1 MSADIASSC
10 AAKLSAAKVVGI
22 DKTFGGAHALR
33 GVSITFEK
41 GDVHAIAGENGAGK
55 STLVKIL
62 AGVISDYAGAIEI
75 DGVGHRFD
83 SIRDAERH
91 GVFLVPQELSVVPE
105 LRIGEYLFLNREPQR
120 WGMVDTRKLWTDAAR
135 WLDVFKLDASP
146 LEQMGN
152 LSTHQQQL
160 VSIARAMTQGVKLL
174 ILDEP
179 TSSLTER
186 ETELMFARI
195 ADLHRHGVTTIYISH
210 RLRELERVA
219 NVVSVMRDGRVVDH
233 FRLQGQSDTPR
244 RIVQAMVGRDI
255 IEMYPKASAKV
266 GEPILSV
273 RDWTVESTGA
283 GRVHAIKNIHL
294 DVRSG
299 EILGVFGLLGSG
311 AFDLARSLFG
321 AHAGRVSGSMQIR
334 GQVIS
339 VMTPRDA
346 IHNGIAYVPAERKR
360 DGLIEAHSIESNMTL
375 AALNRFNRYG
385 ILNRYAELQR
395 VQQYVAS
402 LKVKCGSVEQPMSQL
417 SGGNQQKVV
426 AAKWLL
432 SEAEIFILEEPT
444 RGVDVNARIDLYAL
458 VNEIATAGKA
468 VIIVSTDLPEVIG
481 MSDRVLVM
489 CEGRLVREWMHGEAS
504 EEDVMINT
512 VREHDLNKNSD

>member
-1 MSADIASSC
+1 M
-10 AAKLSAAKVVGI
+10 G
-22 DKTFGGAHALR
+22 
-33 GVSITFEK
+33 
-41 GDVHAIAGENGAGK
+41 
-55 STLVKIL
+55 
-62 AGVISDYAGAIEI
+62 
-75 DGVGHRFD
+75 
-83 SIRDAERH
+83 
-91 GVFLVPQELSVVPE
+91 
-105 LRIGEYLFLNREPQR
+105 
-120 WGMVDTRKLWTDAAR
+120 DAAH

-146 LEQMGN
+146 LEQMDN

-219 NVVSVMRDGRVVDH
+219 NVVSVMRDGGVVDH
-233 FRLQGQSDTPR
+233 FRLSGQSDTPR

-255 IEMYPKASAKV
+255 IEMYPKVAAKV

-334 GQVIS
+334 GRVIS
-339 VMTPRDA
+339 VRTPA
-346 IHNGIAYVPAERKR
+346 
-360 DGLIEAHSIESNMTL
+360 
-375 AALNRFNRYG
+375 
-385 ILNRYAELQR
+385 
-395 VQQYVAS
+395 
-402 LKVKCGSVEQPMSQL
+402 
-417 SGGNQQKVV
+417 
-426 AAKWLL
+426 
-432 SEAEIFILEEPT
+432 T
-444 RGVDVNARIDLYAL
+444 RS
-458 VNEIATAGKA
+458 ATA
-468 VIIVSTDLPEVIG
+468 SPMFRPNE
-481 MSDRVLVM
+481 
-489 CEGRLVREWMHGEAS
+489 S
-504 EEDVMINT
+504 ET
-512 VREHDLNKNSD
+512 A

>member
-1 MSADIASSC
+1 
-10 AAKLSAAKVVGI
+10 
-22 DKTFGGAHALR
+22 
-33 GVSITFEK
+33 
-41 GDVHAIAGENGAGK
+41 
-55 STLVKIL
+55 
-62 AGVISDYAGAIEI
+62 
-75 DGVGHRFD
+75 
-83 SIRDAERH
+83 
-91 GVFLVPQELSVVPE
+91 
-105 LRIGEYLFLNREPQR
+105 
-120 WGMVDTRKLWTDAAR
+120 
-135 WLDVFKLDASP
+135 
-146 LEQMGN
+146 
-152 LSTHQQQL
+152 
-160 VSIARAMTQGVKLL
+160 
-174 ILDEP
+174 
-179 TSSLTER
+179 
-186 ETELMFARI
+186 
-195 ADLHRHGVTTIYISH
+195 
-210 RLRELERVA
+210 
-219 NVVSVMRDGRVVDH
+219 
-233 FRLQGQSDTPR
+233 
-244 RIVQAMVGRDI
+244 MVGRDI